1 MYRRLF
7 TVTINQAMVLEW
19 DIESGAIIEYP
30 LMGWI
35 NDMHYLTRTLVITGD
50 SDKGKT
56 QIAKAM
62 LARLADEKQTGLYP
76 RPYMVVV
83 QTVEGLGAAA
93 AGGWC
98 HEWVCL
104 LLDEIRPGQ
113 NRGTRAAMSA
123 DEVKK
128 LCTVD
133 IQVTVDA
140 RGKDTYVYSITDN
153 VPCAHACVHTLP
165 MYKDLQLAVNQPR
178 IVTANAMRP
187 GDWHQA
193 LPDNLYTVDN
203 NARLS
208 MHPDTK
214 AIGKRIAWAFVDVSL
229 IPQGMRD
236 AYNRRCV

>member
-1 MYRRLF
+1 M
-7 TVTINQAMVLEW
+7 
-19 DIESGAIIEYP
+19 ESGAIIRYP
-30 LMGWI
+30 LMDWLEQE
-35 NDMHYLTRTLVITGD
+35 HYRTRTLVITGD

-62 LARLADEKQTGLYP
+62 LARLSEEKQTGIYP

-113 NRGTRAAMSA
+113 CRGTRAAMSA

-140 RGKDTYVYSITDN
+140 RGKDTSMYSITDR
-153 VPCAHACVHTLP
+153 VACVYTCI
-165 MYKDLQLAVNQPR
+165 YDLYM
-178 IVTANAMRP
+178 T
-187 GDWHQA
+187 
-193 LPDNLYTVDN
+193 
-203 NARLS
+203 
-208 MHPDTK
+208 
-214 AIGKRIAWAFVDVSL
+214 
-229 IPQGMRD
+229 
-236 AYNRRCV
+236 C